1 LLRARVV
8 LPQKNAPPSDKL
20 NDRPQRVDADAA
32 VFLIKMLNIFAFATM
47 FQVEI
52 TGYHLK

>member
-1 LLRARVV
+1 LRALCCRK
-8 LPQKNAPPSDKL
+8 KNAPPLHKL
-20 NDRPQRVDADAA
+20 NERPQRVDADAA

-52 TGYHLK
+52 PGYHLK